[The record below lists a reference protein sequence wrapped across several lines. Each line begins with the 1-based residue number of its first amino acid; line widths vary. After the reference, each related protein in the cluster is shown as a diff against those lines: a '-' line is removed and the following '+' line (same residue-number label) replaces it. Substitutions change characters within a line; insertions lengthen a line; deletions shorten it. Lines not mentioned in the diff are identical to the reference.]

1 MAWRRRLRPL
11 KVSKE
16 MKSNKGRKPK
26 KRGRKRKKAGNK
38 SGGVSPRLDDRMLL
52 AMGVPRLLTVKE
64 AAAAL
69 RMSRNGVMNLIA
81 RGQLP
86 SVQVPGGGLRRP
98 ARVLVD
104 KDDLC
109 EYIGKWKQGDGKSVT
124 VL

>member
-1 MAWRRRLRPL
+1 MSAREAENP
-11 KVSKE
+11 E
-16 MKSNKGRKPK
+16 MQGQKDR
-26 KRGRKRKKAGNK
+26 KRGSG
-38 SGGVSPRLDDRMLL
+38 SGGVSPRVKEKILL
-52 AMGVPRLLTVKE
+52 PMGIPRLLTVKE

-69 RMSRNGVMNLIA
+69 RMSRNGVMDLIA

-98 ARVLVD
+98 ARVLID

-109 EYIGKWKQGDGKSVT
+109 EYIGKWKKGDGKSVT